1 MPETKYPTAPQVGIG
16 IIVLRGAE
24 VLLVRRGKP
33 PGKGA
38 WSLPGGRQELG
49 ETAEA
54 CARRELLEETGITA
68 GPLTLI
74 AHVDSIHRDSSGHIE
89 FHYTILD
96 FGGHYESGEAIP
108 GDDVSELAW
117 VRVEDFD
124 AYKLWPVARDV
135 IARTFAQLQV
145 K

>member
-1 MPETKYPTAPQVGIG
+1 MAEKIYPTMPQVGIG
-16 IIVLRGAE
+16 IIVLRGEE

-33 PGKGA
+33 PAKGA

-54 CARRELLEETGITA
+54 CARRELLEETGVTV

-74 AHVDSIHRDSSGHIE
+74 AHVDSIHRDSTGRIE

-96 FGGHYESGEAIP
+96 FGGRYEAGEAVA
-108 GDDVSELAW
+108 GDDVTELAW
-117 VRVEDFD
+117 VRREDFD
-124 AYKLWPVARDV
+124 AYKLWPVAREV
-135 IARTFAQLQV
+135 IARTFERVAE
-145 K
+145 

>member
-1 MPETKYPTAPQVGIG
+1 MQEKIYPVAPQVGIG
-16 IIVLRGAE
+16 IVVLRGEE

-33 PGKGA
+33 PAKGA

-54 CARRELLEETGITA
+54 CARRELLEETGITV
-68 GPLTLI
+68 GPLALI
-74 AHVDSIHRDSSGHIE
+74 AHVDSIHRDSTGRIE

-96 FGGHYESGEAIP
+96 FGGRYESGETIP
-108 GDDVSELAW
+108 GDDVTELAW
-117 VRVEDFD
+117 VRREEFD
-124 AYKLWPVARDV
+124 AYKLWPKAREVIAQTVARL
-135 IARTFAQLQV
+135 AG

>member
-1 MPETKYPTAPQVGIG
+1 MSSYPTAPQVGIG
-16 IIVLRGAE
+16 IIVLRGEE

-33 PGKGA
+33 PAKGA

-54 CARRELLEETGITA
+54 CARRELLEETGVTV

-74 AHVDSIHRDSSGHIE
+74 AHVDSIHRDTTGRIE

-96 FGGHYESGEAIP
+96 FAGRYEAGEPIA
-108 GDDVSELAW
+108 GDDVTELAW
-117 VRVEDFD
+117 VRPEEFD
-124 AYKLWPVARDV
+124 AYKLWPVAREV
-135 IARTFAQLQV
+135 IAQSFARLA
-145 K
+145 